1 MSMIQD
7 SENFEQLR
15 RLLAVK
21 RHEQPPP
28 GYFHSFSREVIVRI
42 KAGELGDSETKWWAF
57 DGSWL
62 HWLWAGFE
70 RRPVLAGGV
79 GLAFCGFFFAA
90 TLISESGD
98 LPNPDLARQ
107 IPPNQELVSRA
118 VGLTLDEPKVSA
130 VVPNGTPL
138 DHSIVSSDF
147 PGLVRAPANQGALPS
162 LFAPPGQL
170 QWQVQPVNFRPQGN

>member
-1 MSMIQD
+1 MIQD

-21 RHEQPPP
+21 RYEQPPP

-42 KAGELGDSETKWWAF
+42 KAGELGESGTKWWAF

-62 HWLWAGFE
+62 HWLWAACE

-90 TLISESGD
+90 SLISGSGD
-98 LPNPDLARQ
+98 VPNPDLARQ
-107 IPPNQELVSRA
+107 IPPAQEL
-118 VGLTLDEPKVSA
+118 TLNEPKVSA
-130 VVPNGTPL
+130 VVPNSTPL
-138 DHSIVSSDF
+138 DHSIVSADF
-147 PGLVRAPANQGALPS
+147 PGLVRAPANQATLPS